1 MKWEKTHSYNIALDW
16 AFWNNR
22 IYGSLDLY
30 YKNGV
35 DQIVTKYVAPS
46 TGAKNV
52 SMNAGGI
59 ENKGWDLAIS
69 LVPIQTKSWT
79 WSLSFNTGKNYNKV
93 TNAGNTAVTWQDYI
107 SGRLISNGQAV
118 NSFYSYKF
126 DKLNEKGYPLFKDTE
141 EVDSEGK
148 ELVHSAIEMYEK
160 AFVLSGK
167 REPDLS
173 GGFSTFLKYKNISFN
188 ALISFNLGSKMRLN
202 DLYESSGQRLPF
214 PDQNMSSEFTNR
226 WRKPGDENIT
236 NIPVLS
242 SDALTIRESDVKYR
256 IADNKWDMY
265 NKSDL
270 RVVSGSFLRCRSIS
284 IRYDFFKE
292 WVNKLK
298 LTSASIS
305 FDMGN
310 VFVIKDKA
318 LQGRDPEQI
327 GLGSRS
333 IPPQRTYSFRLN
345 VSF

>member
-1 MKWEKTHSYNIALDW
+1 
-16 AFWNNR
+16 
-22 IYGSLDLY
+22 
-30 YKNGV
+30 
-35 DQIVTKYVAPS
+35 
-46 TGAKNV
+46 
-52 SMNAGGI
+52 
-59 ENKGWDLAIS
+59 
-69 LVPIQTKSWT
+69 
-79 WSLSFNTGKNYNKV
+79 
-93 TNAGNTAVTWQDYI
+93 
-107 SGRLISNGQAV
+107 
-118 NSFYSYKF
+118 
-126 DKLNEKGYPLFKDTE
+126 
-141 EVDSEGK
+141 
-148 ELVHSAIEMYEK
+148 
-160 AFVLSGK
+160 
-167 REPDLS
+167 
-173 GGFSTFLKYKNISFN
+173 
-188 ALISFNLGSKMRLN
+188 MRLN

-298 LTSASIS
+298 LNSASIS